1 MFIPQKYI
9 KAEIVADA
17 TQQEIDLA
25 FFKQCLKDHNLP
37 EDASE
42 NDLIEAQFIESQK
55 DNNWTQTVQSHI
67 KPLWRRKE

>member
-1 MFIPQKYI
+1 MFIPQEYTTT
-9 KAEIVADA
+9 EIRMDA
-17 TQQEIDLA
+17 ILQKIDLA
-25 FFKQCLKDHNLP
+25 FFKQCLKDYNLP